1 MKQNLNNAR
10 QNFLQRRYAV
20 SLGRRYVL
28 AAASVM
34 LMGVIG
40 CSQLNNNNNRAFAQ
54 SQAPQSELPISDKPA
69 SIDRSLVSANTK
81 FGFNLFSQLL
91 VQDNNKN
98 IFFSPSSIALALS
111 MTYNGASGSTQEE
124 MAKALELQGMS
135 LQQINANYAELKAN
149 LENPDPQVTLN
160 IANSLWVNRNTS
172 LKPKFIEN
180 NQTYYQ
186 AQVTNLNFADTQASD
201 KINDWIKENT
211 AGKIDKVINKI
222 DPDEVLFLLNA
233 IYFKG
238 SWTAAFQ
245 PDKTAEF
252 PFYLSSG
259 EEKQHPMMS
268 QSGEY
273 KYYETN
279 EFQAVSLPYG
289 ENSRVSLYIFLPKQN
304 SELKLFYENL
314 NAANW
319 EKWMSQF
326 IKREGFV
333 RIPRFKTDYETTLN
347 DALWALGM
355 QEAFTN
361 NANFSEMGN
370 NLKISQVKH
379 KTFVEVNEEGTEA
392 AATTSVGIQLT
403 SAQLPSQK
411 PFDMIVNRPFFC
423 AIRDNQTQSILFMGS
438 IVEPIDG

>member
-1 MKQNLNNAR
+1 MKRNLSNAR

-40 CSQLNNNNNRAFAQ
+40 CSQLNSSNNSALAE
-54 SQAPQSELPISDKPA
+54 SQAPKSELPLSDKSA
-69 SIDRSLVSANTK
+69 SIDTKLVSANTK

-91 VQDNNKN
+91 VQDKNKN
-98 IFFSPSSIALALS
+98 IFVSPSSIALTLA
-111 MTYNGASGSTQEE
+111 MTYNGADGSTKEA
-124 MAKALELQGMS
+124 MAKVLELQGMN
-135 LQQINANYAELKAN
+135 LQQINSNYAKLKTS
-149 LENPDPQVTLN
+149 LENPDPQVKLN
-160 IANSLWVNRNTS
+160 IANSLWADQNNS
-172 LKPKFIEN
+172 LKSDFIKN
-180 NQTYYQ
+180 NQDFYQ
-186 AQVTNLNFADTQASD
+186 AKVTNLNFADTETPN
-201 KINDWIKENT
+201 KINNWVKEKT
-211 AGKIDKVINKI
+211 EGKIEKIVEKI
-222 DPDEVLFLLNA
+222 DPNQVLFLLNA

-238 SWTAAFQ
+238 NWTQEFDEAKT
-245 PDKTAEF
+245 DKR

-268 QSGEY
+268 QSGDY
-273 KYYETN
+273 KYYESDN
-279 EFQAVSLPYG
+279 FQAVSLPYG
-289 ENSRVSLYIFLPKQN
+289 ESGRVSFYVFLPKQN
-304 SELKLFYENL
+304 SDLESFYESL

-326 IKREGFV
+326 AKQEGSLHL
-333 RIPRFKTDYETTLN
+333 PRFKMDYETTLN
-347 DALWALGM
+347 DALSALGM
-355 QEAFTN
+355 EEAFSN

-403 SAQLPSQK
+403 SAKLPSQK
-411 PFDMIVNRPFFC
+411 PFQMIVNRPFFC
-423 AIRDNQTQSILFMGS
+423 AIRDNQTGSILFMGS
-438 IVEPIDG
+438 IVEPLT

>member
-28 AAASVM
+28 AAASFM

-40 CSQLNNNNNRAFAQ
+40 CSQLSSNNNRAFAE
-54 SQAPQSELPISDKPA
+54 SQASQSELPIVDKPA
-69 SIDRSLVSANTK
+69 SMDKELVSANTK

-91 VQDNNKN
+91 IRDNSKN

-135 LQQINANYAELKAN
+135 LGQINSNYAKLKAS

-160 IANSLWVNRNTS
+160 IANSLWVDWNTS
-172 LKPKFIEN
+172 LKPKFLEN
-180 NQTYYQ
+180 NQKYYQ
-186 AQVTNLNFADTQASD
+186 TQVTNLNFADRGASD
-201 KINDWIKENT
+201 KINDWVRENT
-211 AGKIDKVINKI
+211 EGKIDKVINKI
-222 DPDEVLFLLNA
+222 NPDEVLFLLNA

-238 SWTAAFQ
+238 SWKKEFQ

-252 PFYLSSG
+252 PFYLSSD

-273 KYYETN
+273 KYYETDK
-279 EFQAVSLPYG
+279 FQAVSLPYG
-289 ENSRVSLYIFLPKQN
+289 ENGIVSLYIFLPKQN
-304 SELKLFYENL
+304 SDLKLFYENL

-319 EKWMSQF
+319 EKWMFQF
-326 IKREGFV
+326 VKREGFV
-333 RIPRFKTDYETTLN
+333 RIPRFKTDYEATLN
-347 DALWALGM
+347 DALSALGM
-355 QEAFTN
+355 EEAFSN
-361 NANFSEMGN
+361 DANFSQMGN

-392 AATTSVGIQLT
+392 AATTSVGIKLT
-403 SAQLPSQK
+403 SAQLPSQET
-411 PFDMIVNRPFFC
+411 FEMIVNRPFFC
-423 AIRDNQTQSILFMGS
+423 AIRDNQTRSILFMGS
-438 IVEPIDG
+438 IIEPIDS